1 VNGRGRGRPQKRSD
15 CAVWLKAFLSG
26 GHRMA
31 DDIVLRGAEQG
42 FGSKTVKRAKAGL
55 GFVSFRK
62 GTEWAW
68 RNPAVIERDLPD
80 PKASLEDKLLHKID
94 EFARLAQAPKAST
107 SAEVPA
113 GEGHWSPGVITE
125 EPDVNQVDQ
134 YGFHMA
140 SPLALGLIQG
150 KATIQP
156 AQILQRIRQ
165 LDQEGSDQ
173 KENANKVFEWA
184 YPSCGLSE
192 SILAQ
197 MLRNQ
202 YMHVSRADVR
212 MPNSN
217 ATS

>member
-113 GEGHWSPGVITE
+113 GEGRWSPDVITE

-150 KATIQP
+150 RPRFSQRKSFSVSASLTRKAATRKRMRTRYSSGHIQV
-156 AQILQRIRQ
+156 AACQRASWRRCYAI
-165 LDQEGSDQ
+165 
-173 KENANKVFEWA
+173 
-184 YPSCGLSE
+184 
-192 SILAQ
+192 SIC
-197 MLRNQ
+197 M
-202 YMHVSRADVR
+202 
-212 MPNSN
+212 
-217 ATS
+217 